1 MKVKTIA
8 LIVLTGVVGVS
19 AVVLIPQLGLLQTLG
34 EVDDMLSDSANPL
47 ADVRNSVISVN
58 DAVIEGAGPKDTAG
72 VPTNPE
78 RNAYFGDLHVHTAL
92 SFDAYVFGTT
102 TTPRD
107 AYRFALGET
116 IKHPLGYDMKLR
128 RPLDFYAVTDHAM
141 FLGVV
146 QAASDPANPLSQE
159 DFARYLAPLN
169 ADASSMFHEQM
180 NRYLA
185 FGRTL
190 PALIEGVVSGDVEEE
205 DLASVVRTAWVD
217 SVKAADEYYEPGV
230 LTTFAAYEFTTS
242 SDDQGN
248 LHRNVIF
255 KDTARLPAEPF
266 SRFHSRNPEGLWD
279 WMDGLRED
287 GIEALAIPHNS
298 NGSNGNMFMLTDW
311 QGAAIND
318 EYAQQRLRNEPLV
331 EVTQVKGTSE
341 THPALSPNDEW
352 ADFEIA
358 RYRVAT
364 NLESKPNGS
373 YVRDAYARGL
383 SLARQGI
390 TNPYEFGLIGSSD
403 THVVAGSFREEI
415 YHGKVGLMDATAND
429 RGSLPLEGI
438 PRTVA
443 RIFPGTMSAKIGGDL
458 YVAGTGYEEWGASG
472 LAAVWAESNT
482 REAIYEAMRRKETFA
497 TSGPRM
503 KVRFFATGDAWSET
517 ILSTPSAWSL
527 AYDLGVPMG
536 GRLSLASEEK
546 PEFLVM
552 AEQDPLSAPL
562 QRVQIIKA
570 SVTANGPSEMVFDA
584 ACSDGAVP
592 DPDTH
597 RCPDNG
603 ATVDLSDC
611 SISGDSGAAT
621 LSSVWSDPT
630 FEAGQEAV
638 YYVRVLENPTCRWS
652 TWDAVR
658 EGLPP
663 REDLKTTIQER
674 AWSSPIWVGSREI

>member
-1 MKVKTIA
+1 MKKRTTALLGVVAIA
-8 LIVLTGVVGVS
+8 GVGAVLIV
-19 AVVLIPQLGLLQTLG
+19 PQLGMLRTLSD
-34 EVDDMLSDSANPL
+34 VSDMLSDTANPL
-47 ADVRNSVISVN
+47 ADVRNSVLTVN
-58 DAVIEGAGPKDTAG
+58 DAIIEGEGPKDVTG
-72 VPTNPE
+72 VPTNPD
-78 RNAYFGDLHVHTAL
+78 RDAFFGDLHVHTTL

-102 TTPRD
+102 ATPRD
-107 AYRFALGET
+107 AYRFARGET
-116 IKHPLGYDMKLR
+116 IKHPLGFDMKLR

-146 QAASDPANPLSQE
+146 QAASDPENPLSKE
-159 DFARYLAPLN
+159 EFARYLGPLN
-169 ADASSMFHEQM
+169 AESSSRFHEQM

-190 PALIEGVVSGDVEEE
+190 PAMIEGIASGEVEADE
-205 DLASVVRTAWVD
+205 LASVVRAAWVD
-217 SVKAADEYYEPGV
+217 SVKAADDYYEPGV

-255 KDTARLPAEPF
+255 ADTARLPAEPF

-279 WMDGLRED
+279 WMDGLRAD

-331 EVTQVKGTSE
+331 EITQVKGTSE

-358 RYRVAT
+358 KYRVAT
-364 NLESKPNGS
+364 SLESEPVGS
-373 YVRDAYARGL
+373 YVRDAYLRGL
-383 SLARQGI
+383 QLASEGV

-403 THVVAGSFREEI
+403 THVAAGSFREEA
-415 YHGKVGLMDATAND
+415 YHAKVGLMDATASD
-429 RGSLPLEGI
+429 RGSVPLEEEA
-438 PRTVA
+438 RMVA
-443 RIFPGTMSAKIGGDL
+443 RLFPGTMSAKVGGEL
-458 YVAGTGYEEWGASG
+458 YANGTGFEEWGASG

-482 REAIYEAMRRKETFA
+482 REAIYDAMRRKETFA

-503 KVRFFATGDAWSET
+503 KVRFFAGVGMDDDLLDSADAVSR
-517 ILSTPSAWSL
+517 
-527 AYDLGVPMG
+527 AYDQGVPMG
-536 GRLSLASEEK
+536 GELLVNADEA
-546 PEFLVM
+546 PQFFVM

-562 QRVQIIKA
+562 QRVQIVKA
-570 SVTANGPSEMVFDA
+570 TVEANGPSEMVYDA
-584 ACSDGAVP
+584 ACSDGGEP
-592 DPDTH
+592 DPATH

-603 ATVDLSDC
+603 ATVDLTDC
-611 SISGDSGAAT
+611 SILGALGAAS
-621 LSSVWSDPT
+621 LGAVWSDPDYVPG
-630 FEAGQEAV
+630 EDLV

-652 TWDAVR
+652 TWDALNKGVPIR
-658 EGLPP
+658 EGLQP
-663 REDLKTTIQER
+663 TIQER
-674 AWSSPIWVGSREI
+674 AWSSPIWVKGA